1 MFVVFC
7 FSNWQVYQW
16 NRNGPLAYLLSL
28 DEQVTTAIAL
38 YFARPATPLQKLVQL
53 CCKLLEISGHGV
65 PWFVGSFFLISL
77 YYFTSSPSHLHYG
90 FNMLLIL
97 VLDIVTVAP
106 IKLVFKRPRPA
117 LNAGK
122 IPLSISQVDQFAFPS
137 GHASRC
143 VALAAYFCYM
153 PPFNPWTHLWYIW
166 GLMVSF
172 SRITFGRHH
181 VLDVVAGMGAGIF
194 IFEIARWSG
203 LLLGTS

>member
-1 MFVVFC
+1 VRR
-7 FSNWQVYQW
+7 S
-16 NRNGPLAYLLSL
+16 GPLAYLLAL
-28 DEQVTTAIAL
+28 DAQVTTAIAL
-38 YFARPATPLQKLVQL
+38 YFAHPVTPLQKLVRL

-65 PWFVGSFFLISL
+65 PWFVFSFLLIGL
-77 YYFTSSPSHLHYG
+77 YYLTSDPSYFNYG
-90 FNMLLIL
+90 FSMLLIL
-97 VLDIVTVAP
+97 IIDVVTVAP
-106 IKLVFKRPRPA
+106 IKLIFKRPRPA
-117 LNAGK
+117 LNIGE
-122 IPLSISQVDQFAFPS
+122 IPLSISKVDQFAFPS

-143 VALAAYFCYM
+143 IALAAYFCYM

-181 VLDVVAGMGAGIF
+181 VLDVVAGMGAGLV